1 MNLPLHYI
9 DEARSLYGISY
20 KVQSTKGNDVMS
32 QFASLVIKTK
42 EEQQK
47 HKFQLT
53 NITPGSLLHPAT
65 YPTHW
70 SSSSGQFAFGF
81 YKQGSGYAVGIWLV
95 DAKNNTVV
103 WTANRDDPPVTSNA
117 TLQLTAQG
125 KFVVQTEQGKQKLIA
140 NAIASSAS
148 MLDSGNFV
156 LYNQTKGVIWQSFDY
171 PTDTMLGGQS
181 LPSGGQLLSSSSDT
195 NHSSGRFRL
204 KMQDDGDFS
213 LYPEFTTDT
222 RRDAYWPS
230 DIYLGDKIVKGKAY
244 LYLNK
249 TGLLV
254 SKNGS
259 NSVISSHY
267 GPYSGDSVGSNQ
279 TIYRATLDPDGV
291 FRLYAHDKGSES
303 KKVLQWPWDDGCEVK
318 GYCGFNSYC
327 TFNDDKPDCYCLEGF
342 DFIEPDQR
350 TLGCKRN
357 FSIAECRGE
366 KGSAA
371 ASYYNMVTMLD
382 IQWEDHAYFG
392 AYMEHQEE
400 CSDSCLADCNCW
412 GALYEN
418 GNCLKQGMPFRYVSR
433 RVEGFSAN
441 TMFLKVGNITHK
453 NRNPNDVFMPLP
465 IRSTSN
471 KAVVTII
478 VITSVFTL
486 LLCSM
491 IAISCHLIYKIRV
504 LRLQRQMETGN
515 LGLNEE
521 VALRRFSYS
530 ELKRATNGFKQ
541 ELGKGSFGAVYKG
554 SLYKSR
560 RSIAVKRLEKLV
572 EEGEREF
579 QAEVRAIGKTHHRNL
594 VRLLG
599 FCAEGPKRLLVYEYM
614 SNGSLGKLIFGGEK
628 RPDWDERVR
637 IALDIARGILYL
649 HEECE
654 APIIHCDIKPQNILM
669 DEFWTAKISDF
680 GLAKLLMPDQTRTF
694 TGIRGTRGYVAPEWH
709 KNTPISV
716 KADVYSYGVVLLE
729 VICCRRNIEIS
740 VSVPEE
746 ILLSSWTYNCFVA
759 KELHKLV
766 PREIVDKN
774 VLENMVKVAL
784 WCIQDEPALRPTM
797 KSVVLMLEGVTDVAI
812 PPCPTTSISM

>member
-1 MNLPLHYI
+1 MNTLSASAVGIFLLLL
-9 DEARSLYGISY
+9 SLCYVGRTTETQ
-20 KVQSTKGNDVMS
+20 VPVTK
-32 QFASLVIKTK
+32 
-42 EEQQK
+42 
-47 HKFQLT
+47 
-53 NITPGSLLHPAT
+53 ITPGSSLHPAT
-65 YPTHW
+65 NPTHW

-125 KFVVQTEQGKQKLIA
+125 KFVVQTEQGKEMLFA
-140 NAIASSAS
+140 NATASYAS
-148 MLDSGNFV
+148 LLDSGNFV
-156 LYNQTKGVIWQSFDY
+156 LYNQTYGIIWQSFDF

-204 KMQDDGDFS
+204 KIQDDGDFG
-213 LYPEFTTDT
+213 LYPAHTTDT
-222 RRDAYWPS
+222 TRDAYWPQGTPL
-230 DIYLGDKIVKGKAY
+230 YNDKIVKGKAY

-267 GPYSGDSVGSNQ
+267 GPLSGDSVGSNQ

-291 FRLYAHDKGSES
+291 FRLYAHDKGSVS
-303 KKVLQWPWDDGCEVK
+303 KKVSQWPWDDGCEVK

-327 TFNDDKPDCYCLEGF
+327 TFNDDKPYCYCLEGF
-342 DFIEPDQR
+342 DFIEPDQP

-371 ASYYNMVTMLD
+371 AAYYNMVTMLD
-382 IQWEDHAYFG
+382 IQWDDHAYSG
-392 AYMEHQEE
+392 ADMEHEQE

-418 GNCLKQGMPFRYVSR
+418 GKCLKQGMPFRYVSR
-433 RVEGFSAN
+433 RVEEFSATAS

-453 NRNPNDVFMPLP
+453 SRNPNDVFMSLP

-491 IAISCHLIYKIRV
+491 ITISCHLIYKTRV

-530 ELKRATNGFKQ
+530 ELKRATN
-541 ELGKGSFGAVYKG
+541 
-554 SLYKSR
+554 
-560 RSIAVKRLEKLV
+560 
-572 EEGEREF
+572 
-579 QAEVRAIGKTHHRNL
+579 
-594 VRLLG
+594 
-599 FCAEGPKRLLVYEYM
+599 
-614 SNGSLGKLIFGGEK
+614 
-628 RPDWDERVR
+628 
-637 IALDIARGILYL
+637 
-649 HEECE
+649 
-654 APIIHCDIKPQNILM
+654 
-669 DEFWTAKISDF
+669 
-680 GLAKLLMPDQTRTF
+680 
-694 TGIRGTRGYVAPEWH
+694 
-709 KNTPISV
+709 
-716 KADVYSYGVVLLE
+716 
-729 VICCRRNIEIS
+729 
-740 VSVPEE
+740 
-746 ILLSSWTYNCFVA
+746 
-759 KELHKLV
+759 ELHKLV

>member
-1 MNLPLHYI
+1 MNTIP
-9 DEARSLYGISY
+9 
-20 KVQSTKGNDVMS
+20 
-32 QFASLVIKTK
+32 ASRTTETHVPV
-42 EEQQK
+42 
-47 HKFQLT
+47 T
-53 NITPGSLLHPAT
+53 NITPGSSLYPAIN
-65 YPTHW
+65 PTHW

-95 DAKNNTVV
+95 GAGAGAKNNTVV
-103 WTANRDDPPVTSNA
+103 WTANRDDPLVTSNA
-117 TLQLTAQG
+117 SLQLTAQG
-125 KFVVQTEQGKQKLIA
+125 KLVVQIEQGKEKIIA
-140 NAIASSAS
+140 DATASSAS

-156 LYNQTKGVIWQSFDY
+156 LYNQTNGVIWQSFDY

-181 LPSGGQLLSSSSDT
+181 LPCGAELLSSSSDT

-204 KMQDDGDFS
+204 KMQDDGKFG
-213 LYPEFTTDT
+213 LYPAFTTNT
-222 RRDAYWPS
+222 TRDAYWPS
-230 DIYLGDKIVKGKAY
+230 DSDSPSYDDKILQGKGKAH
-244 LYLNK
+244 LYLNN

-254 SKNGS
+254 SKNDS
-259 NSVISSHY
+259 NSVIWSYYGASSM
-267 GPYSGDSVGSNQ
+267 DSIGNNHI
-279 TIYRATLDPDGV
+279 IYRATLDPDGV
-291 FRLYAHDKGSES
+291 LRVYGHDKGGEF
-303 KKVLQWPWDDGCEVK
+303 KKVSQWPLYNGCEVK

-327 TFNDDKPDCYCLEGF
+327 TFNDDKPYCYCLEGF
-342 DFIEPDQR
+342 EFVEADEP

-357 FSIAECRGE
+357 FSIAECSG
-366 KGSAA
+366 AA
-371 ASYYNMVTMLD
+371 YYNMVTMLD
-382 IQWEDHAYFG
+382 IQWEDHSYFG
-392 AYMEHQEE
+392 GEMKHEE
-400 CSDSCLADCNCW
+400 QCSDSCLHDCNCW

-418 GNCLKQGMPFRYVSR
+418 GYCVKQGIPFRYVSR

-441 TMFLKVGNITHK
+441 TMFLKVGNITHENK
-453 NRNPNDVFMPLP
+453 NPNDITNTIPLS

-521 VALRRFSYS
+521 VALGRFCYS

-614 SNGSLGKLIFGGEK
+614 SNGSLGKLLFGNE
-628 RPDWDERVR
+628 RHPHWDERVR

-694 TGIRGTRGYVAPEWH
+694 TGVRGTRGYVAPEWQ
-709 KNTPISV
+709 KNIPISV

-729 VICCRRNIEIS
+729 VICCRRNLEVS

-746 ILLSSWTYNCFVA
+746 ILLSGWTYKCFVA

-766 PREIVDKN
+766 HWEIVDKN

-784 WCIQDEPALRPTM
+784 WCIQEEPALRPTM